1 MKRFLAVCL
10 CFVIILSCG
19 TLLCGCS
26 KEETQEENG
35 APFGDKYYNIIGS
48 GRISFFF
55 ECVDPRGLRQRF
67 KINTSS
73 TYVLEALR
81 ETKMV
86 SSKYGETITEVLD
99 DAVDETTG
107 SAWVLYENGK
117 AVEGNYE
124 ELKITAGRLYSFVAE
139 KK

>member
-1 MKRFLAVCL
+1 MKRFLSICL

-26 KEETQEENG
+26 KEETHEENS

-55 ECVDPRGLRQRF
+55 EYVEPRGVVQRF
-67 KINTSS
+67 KINTNS

-81 ETKMV
+81 EMGMIT
-86 SSKYGETITEVLD
+86 SNYGETVTEVLD
-99 DAVDETTG
+99 DAVDETTE
-107 SAWVLYENGK
+107 SAWVLYEDGK
-117 AVEGNYE
+117 KVEGNYE
-124 ELKITAGRLYSFVAE
+124 ELKITDGRLYSFVAE
-139 KK
+139 NK